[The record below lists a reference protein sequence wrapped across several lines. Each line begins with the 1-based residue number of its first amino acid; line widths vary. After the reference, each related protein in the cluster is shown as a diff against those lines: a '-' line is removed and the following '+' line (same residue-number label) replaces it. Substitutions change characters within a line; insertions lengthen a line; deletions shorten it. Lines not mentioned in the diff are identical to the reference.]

1 MGDRPRCF
9 SSYVLAISPW
19 LPFTLFINPSLTN
32 SHYQSS
38 KSKLTKP
45 TPSSRSLHP
54 LTVAISPSIFH
65 THFVL
70 TYQVP
75 SPSSLSPCHVHEP
88 CMHVYSSN
96 PMHGHFY
103 SSPSYLHCFMPIS
116 TLITRLLYPHV
127 HHLSLSLSLSLYTTC
142 LSNPPI
148 TPIIPIPVSRQPLC
162 AYPHMYPSF
171 TPPLTMPPRIIHHT
185 SPLLSLY
192 PCLIPPCPH
201 PFFIP
206 RISSHYTTHTPKT
219 TWTDHHLCPHLYP
232 ASSLFTYPLNPSLT
246 TFAWP
251 CMAAS
256 CSFHAHAHFVPVSPH
271 PYPYPCKRSSMQ
283 MSRAT

>member
-1 MGDRPRCF
+1 MGDQPRCF

-65 THFVL
+65 TRFVL
-70 TYQVP
+70 TYQVH

-127 HHLSLSLSLSLYTTC
+127 HHLSLSLSLSLHHMPFKPTHHSHTRFPSTSLRLSSHVSIIHATTHHV
-142 LSNPPI
+142 SYPMP
-148 TPIIPIPVSRQPLC
+148 TPIF
-162 AYPHMYPSF
+162 HPSHF
-171 TPPLTMPPRIIHHT
+171 
-185 SPLLSLY
+185 LSL
-192 PCLIPPCPH
+192 H
-201 PFFIP
+201 
-206 RISSHYTTHTPKT
+206 
-219 TWTDHHLCPHLYP
+219 
-232 ASSLFTYPLNPSLT
+232 
-246 TFAWP
+246 
-251 CMAAS
+251 
-256 CSFHAHAHFVPVSPH
+256 HAHTQDHLD
-271 PYPYPCKRSSMQ
+271 
-283 MSRAT
+283 